1 MQKTRFLRKKRS
13 ALVKLSSIGIVFLS
27 LFVLCF
33 ALLCPLTSYASLSDI
48 PLEWRPTDPIG
59 SYDPIDLA
67 AYRHAAFVIKPF
79 RDMRKNT
86 AEIGANVEAQ
96 SSNRDLR
103 VTTKDNVAVWLTDQ
117 FGSILKEFRITVV
130 KSQGTLTLEA
140 DVTTFFVT
148 EKSMYQAEVA
158 LKVRLKA
165 KNNTVVWS
173 GTTSG
178 SASRFGHSYKAE
190 NYYEALSNATV
201 SAVHGLL
208 KNESFV
214 QAVRKN
220 K

>member
-13 ALVKLSSIGIVFLS
+13 ALVIFCNIGKVFSS
-27 LFVLCF
+27 LFALCF
-33 ALLCPLTSYASLSDI
+33 VFLCPLFSYANLADI
-48 PLEWRPTDPIG
+48 PLEWKPTDAIS

-67 AYRHAAFVIKPF
+67 AYRQASFVIKPF

-86 AEIGANVEAQ
+86 AEIGANVEKQ
-96 SSNRDLR
+96 LSNPDMR
-103 VTTKDNVAVWLTDQ
+103 VTTKDNVAVWLTNQ
-117 FGSILKEFRITVV
+117 FGSILKEFQINVV
-130 KSQGTLTLEA
+130 KNRGTLILEA
-140 DVTTFFVT
+140 DVIKFFVT
-148 EKSMYQAEVA
+148 EKSMYQAEVT

-208 KNESFV
+208 KNESFI
-214 QAVRKN
+214 QAVQKS

>member
-1 MQKTRFLRKKRS
+1 
-13 ALVKLSSIGIVFLS
+13 VKLSAIGIVFLS

-33 ALLCPLTSYASLSDI
+33 ALLCPLVSYASLSDI
-48 PLEWRPTDPIG
+48 PLEWRPTDAIG
-59 SYDPIDLA
+59 SYDPIDLT
-67 AYRHAAFVIKPF
+67 AYRQASFVIKPF
-79 RDMRKNT
+79 RDMRKSP
-86 AEIGANVEAQ
+86 AEIGTNVEKQ
-96 SSNRDLR
+96 LSDPDMR
-103 VTTKDNVAVWLTDQ
+103 VTTKDNVAVWLTNQ
-117 FGSILKEFRITVV
+117 FGSILKEFQINVV
-130 KSQGTLTLEA
+130 KNRGTLMLEA
-140 DVTTFFVT
+140 DVTRFFVT
-148 EKSMYQAEVA
+148 EKSMYQAEVT

-208 KNESFV
+208 KNESFI
-214 QAVRKN
+214 QAVQKN